1 MVTREERDRGECLG
15 RILNGQPT
23 LSVSDP
29 PAKTDADA
37 DDSGDADYADDGA
50 DDHNHH
56 LVSLIFQQKTMLMLM
71 ILMMMMLILMMLMPT
86 IYCLCLSSN

>member
-29 PAKTDADA
+29 PAKTE
-37 DDSGDADYADDGA
+37 
-50 DDHNHH
+50 
-56 LVSLIFQQKTMLMLM
+56 MLMLM
-71 ILMMMMLILMMLMPT
+71 ILVMLMIQMMLITLMMVV
-86 IYCLCLSSN
+86 SSN